1 MSLESEYQ
9 VYSVTRCLP
18 SLRNSMRRAHSWLS
32 SKRHDDKAEGLW
44 RIHDQ
49 LYDLINFIPKHPGGG
64 DWLRLTQ
71 GTDITE
77 LFETHHISGK
87 ARLLLSNF
95 YVRDAREARNS
106 RITFTDDG
114 FYQSLKEKVAD
125 FLPVLDRSEARRFT
139 NVSWREKNWP
149 KHSVF
154 THSFFCFCSDLI
166 LDDRWHSAGDD
177 FRPHD
182 IVGDAQQCDSRCHRW
197 IFARISHLSDA
208 QFASSAWQL
217 ANVVL
222 QFVGLKSSRVA
233 HWPCHEPSHVHQ
245 HPSRLWG
252 ASVWAFCA
260 AAASRRQ
267 DENAEN
273 RCHGTYTN
281 HLDVFH

>member
-18 SLRNSMRRAHSWLS
+18 SLRDSMRRAHSWLS
-32 SKRHDDKAEGLW
+32 SKRRDDNAEGLW

-125 FLPVLDRSEARRFT
+125 FLPVLDRSEAKRFT
-139 NVSWREKNWP
+139 NVS
-149 KHSVF
+149 
-154 THSFFCFCSDLI
+154 
-166 LDDRWHSAGDD
+166 
-177 FRPHD
+177 
-182 IVGDAQQCDSRCHRW
+182 
-197 IFARISHLSDA
+197 
-208 QFASSAWQL
+208 
-217 ANVVL
+217 
-222 QFVGLKSSRVA
+222 
-233 HWPCHEPSHVHQ
+233 
-245 HPSRLWG
+245 
-252 ASVWAFCA
+252 
-260 AAASRRQ
+260 
-267 DENAEN
+267 
-273 RCHGTYTN
+273 
-281 HLDVFH
+281 